1 MKIPDGKI
9 MIEWPDGRRREI
21 GTMEFNTSVAE
32 IKCRVRIKRLAI
44 GWEFVRIGLRIWR
57 RGLRHE

>member
-1 MKIPDGKI
+1 MKLTGGKFI
-9 MIEWPDGRRREI
+9 LEWRDGRRREI
-21 GTMEFNTSVAE
+21 GTVEFNTSVDE
-32 IKCRVRIKRLAI
+32 MKCRVRIKRLAL